1 MYNAGYHLDLT
12 GSAPTRAFL
21 KVAPPDD
28 IPCLTH
34 DRRLMRAEID
44 TLERLAAAGIGQAP
58 AILAAD
64 VSRAIV
70 DRDAVFIEH
79 FEGNLLAD
87 ELADMTPREAAGVR
101 RELAAIAGAIQAVT
115 APTFGYPHQAAL
127 QAPTWREAFERMLDA
142 VLDDALRLDVDPP
155 LEPLRSRLR
164 ALTERLDIAGPPRLI
179 HYDLW
184 DGNVLVSRGEEG
196 WSITGLIDWE
206 RAFYG
211 DPLAEIVSLTFHSD
225 MAVDADLLAGWSRAA
240 STPLVLDAQASRRL
254 ALYRAYLWLLMLVE
268 AGPRGFLA
276 AQPPAKW
283 AAIRRRLDRDLTA
296 AEAAEA

>member
-1 MYNAGYHLDLT
+1 LEFG
-12 GSAPTRAFL
+12 GSAPGRAFL

-28 IPCLTH
+28 LPCLTH
-34 DRRLMRAEID
+34 ERRLMRAEID
-44 TLERLAAAGIGQAP
+44 TLERVAAAGVGKAP

-64 VSRAIV
+64 VSRAVV

-79 FEGNLLAD
+79 LEGNLLSVA
-87 ELADMTPREAAGVR
+87 LADMAPQQAAGLR
-101 RELAAIAGAIQAVT
+101 RELAGIAAAIQAVT

-127 QAPTWREAFERMLDA
+127 QAPTWREAFGRMLDA
-142 VLDDALRLDVDPP
+142 VLDDALRLDMDPP

-164 ALTERLDIAGPPRLI
+164 GVAERLDIGGPPRLI

-184 DGNVLVSRGEEG
+184 DGNVLVSRGEAG

-211 DPLAEIVSLTFHSD
+211 DPLAEIVSLTFHSG
-225 MAVDADLLAGWSRAA
+225 MAADADLLAGWSRAA
-240 STPLVLDAQASRRL
+240 STRLVLDAAASRRL

-268 AGPRGFLA
+268 AGPRGFLIT
-276 AQPPAKW
+276 QPPAKW
-283 AAIRRRLDRDLTA
+283 DAIRRRLDRDLAA
-296 AEAAEA
+296 AEAVAA